1 MIILRGKPAVA
12 GIGIGKARFLRRT
25 SRIISANIIRG
36 EEREQ
41 VKRLEEAVR
50 RTRSELTDIRNEIR
64 EKIGD
69 DHALILES
77 QLLLLEDRKL
87 IEEMISRI
95 VENLETAEKAIESL
109 IKKYHGIFQN
119 VEDYHIKEKVHDI
132 EDVLRRIQKNLGKE
146 EKEDTWEGG
155 VLVSKNILPSEAAFI
170 ISKKRPEAIITE
182 YGGDTY
188 HAVILARAFGIPT
201 VVGIEDVEKKIKEGE
216 EVIVDGNEGKVI
228 LSPTSIQISN
238 YRSIKLTLE
247 EEEKV
252 FIKALEEEST
262 TLDGEGFEM
271 FVNLEFPA
279 VSEKIPI
286 EKIEGVGLFRSEYLL
301 LSSYKI
307 PDEEH
312 QIQVYSSLAE
322 RFKEVTIRLFD
333 LGAEKRVEGLPFY
346 EEENPALGER
356 GIRYLFAN
364 KELLYTQ
371 IRAILRTSAEYPN
384 LRIMVPM
391 VTSVD
396 EIKKLYLV
404 LEDIMETLRMEGH
417 NFREGIPV
425 GIMVEVPSIA
435 ISIDKIIKHVD
446 FVSIGTNDLSQYMF
460 AADRTNERVSY
471 ICNPLDPSFLRLL
484 KFIIK
489 KSQDAGKR
497 VSVCGEMASNPFH
510 AAVLLGLGLKEFSST
525 PAMLP
530 RVKRVLISLEY
541 SVLKRKTINAM
552 RFSTAQEV
560 EEYMMREM
568 EKIYPEIYRCIRRLY
583 YEKDRKA
590 MGI

>member
-12 GIGIGKARFLRRT
+12 GIGIGKARFLRRST
-25 SRIISANIIRG
+25 RIVSANIVRG

-50 RTRSELTDIRNEIR
+50 RTRTELTDIKNEIK

-77 QLLLLEDRKL
+77 QLLLLEDKKL

-146 EKEDTWEGG
+146 EVEESWEGG

-170 ISKKRPEAIITE
+170 ISKKSPEGIVTE

-238 YRSIKLTLE
+238 YRNLKLTLQ

-252 FIKALEEEST
+252 FMKALEEEST
-262 TLDGEGFEM
+262 TLDGEEFELY
-271 FVNLEFPA
+271 VNLEFPTE
-279 VSEKIPI
+279 SEKVPA
-286 EKIEGVGLFRSEYLL
+286 EKIDGVGLFRSEYLL
-301 LSSYKI
+301 LSSFRI

-312 QIQVYSSLAE
+312 QIQVYSALAD

-346 EEENPALGER
+346 DEENPALGER
-356 GIRYLFAN
+356 GIRYLFSN

-371 IRAILRTSAEYPN
+371 LRAILRTSATHPN

-391 VTSVD
+391 VTSMD

-404 LEDIMETLRMEGH
+404 LEDVMENLRMEGQK
-417 NFREGIPV
+417 FREEIPV

-435 ISIDKIIKHVD
+435 ISIDKIVRHVD
-446 FVSIGTNDLSQYMF
+446 FISIGTNDLSQYMF

-489 KSQDAGKR
+489 KTRDAGKR
-497 VSVCGEMASNPFH
+497 VSVCGEMASNPLH

-530 RVKRVLISLEY
+530 RIKRALISLEY
-541 SVLKRKTINAM
+541 SVMKRKATNAL

-560 EEYMMREM
+560 EEYMLKEL
-568 EKIYPEIYRCIRRLY
+568 EKIYPDIYRCIRRLY
-583 YEKDRKA
+583 YEKDRKT